1 MCIPTK
7 LQQNIID
14 RTKEG
19 DAIAKFLF
27 DTMQGQHTDAKFN
40 HRLEAAKHLIRYGF
54 PNAECETAADR
65 LSRAGGNP
73 EGQGEDETPVQS
85 PLSPGERARACPELA
100 EGVRGEEIAAPVT
113 HLDILNYEIAH
124 LIRHETAEGH
134 TLVEF
139 LIHTMTGRDRPFT
152 PKKFCIKPADR
163 MAAAREL
170 LRRGFGDLGSRRKQ
184 SDGNDESNTYDTL
197 HTDLAKRMR
206 EYSERGT
213 DTVRFL
219 LEVMSDPN
227 PEEEFTIHHRMSAA
241 QELLRR
247 GWDTN
252 YDNIRPEH
260 LTDYWRD
267 KESSCLSIGQKKT
280 LSGLSTSIDDYDNY
294 DDTDYEAIAKE
305 IREEEDRDVNSKLL
319 RFQETVPSS
328 RHSSESRNL
337 EDLQAASPA
346 TKLPLPQGE
355 GWGEGKETNAPS
367 TPTLPKSLPQS
378 KSENEPTADRKSII
392 KEFKEA
398 MDKGD
403 ERAALR
409 AEAKYRRIDV
419 KPEKNIYD
427 YGPNDPDPTVDY
439 YFEPLSTEEQAKF
452 DKEDRREHGLTEEE
466 IAEYSAIST
475 PEGKSDPLSA
485 ACRSRRHPQH
495 AHPPQPARR
504 QAQKPHHPQPISHP
518 AGPVRLCQLHSPDSF
533 GITSGVR
540 RLAAAKH
547 SAQSLPQ
554 CYNCRTCSQALQGT
568 TATRRQTIDRRTSRL
583 PRSRIWRIHCI
594 SSLGHATRRS
604 GSGGR

>member
-7 LQQNIID
+7 LQQNIISF
-14 RTKEG
+14 TKDGEH
-19 DAIAKFLF
+19 IARFLV

-40 HRLEAAKHLIRYGF
+40 HRLEAAKHLIKFGF
-54 PNAECETAADR
+54 RDTDCETTSDR
-65 LSRAGGNP
+65 LSRVGGNP

-85 PLSPGERARACPELA
+85 PLSPGERAR
-100 EGVRGEEIAAPVT
+100 VRGEEIAAPVT
-113 HLDILNYEIAH
+113 HIDIINYEIAH

-134 TLVEF
+134 TVVEF

-152 PKKFCIKPADR
+152 PKKFRIKPADR

-170 LRRGFGDLGSRRKQ
+170 LRRGFGDLGSRRRL
-184 SDGNDESNTYDTL
+184 SDTTDEANAYDTL

-206 EYSERGT
+206 EYSERGA

-219 LEVMSDPN
+219 LEVMSDPD
-227 PEEEFTIHHRMSAA
+227 PELEFTIHHRMSAA

-252 YDNIRPEH
+252 YDNIKPKH
-260 LTDYWRD
+260 LQDYWQDR
-267 KESSCLSIGQKKT
+267 ESPRLSIGQKKT
-280 LSGLSTSIDDYDNY
+280 QAGLSTSIDDYDNY
-294 DDTDYEAIAKE
+294 DDTDYEAIAQE
-305 IREEEDRDVNSKLL
+305 IREEEDRDVNSKPL

-328 RHSSESRNL
+328 RQSSESRNL
-337 EDLQAASPA
+337 EDRQAASPS

-378 KSENEPTADRKSII
+378 KSGDEPTDRKAII

-398 MDKGD
+398 MNKGD

-439 YFEPLSTEEQAKF
+439 YFEPLSPEEQGKF
-452 DKEDRREHGLTEEE
+452 DKEDRREHGLTEDE
-466 IAEYSAIST
+466 IADFSGT
-475 PEGKSDPLSA
+475 PTQKAKSDSLKKLADTA
-485 ACRSRRHPQH
+485 AAHNTPIHPN
-495 AHPPQPARR
+495 P
-504 QAQKPHHPQPISHP
+504 
-518 AGPVRLCQLHSPDSF
+518 
-533 GITSGVR
+533 
-540 RLAAAKH
+540 LAAKRIN
-547 SAQSLPQ
+547 P
-554 CYNCRTCSQALQGT
+554 
-568 TATRRQTIDRRTSRL
+568 TI
-583 PRSRIWRIHCI
+583 RSP
-594 SSLGHATRRS
+594 
-604 GSGGR
+604 

>member
-1 MCIPTK
+1 MCILDE
-7 LQQNIID
+7 LQQTILAQTGRGKD
-14 RTKEG
+14 
-19 DAIAKFLF
+19 IAAFLVG
-27 DTMQGQHTDAKFN
+27 TMNGETPGVKVN
-40 HRLEAAKHLIRYGF
+40 HRLEAAKHLIKYGF
-54 PNAECETAADR
+54 RDTDCETAADR

-85 PLSPGERARACPELA
+85 PLSPGERAR
-100 EGVRGEEIAAPVT
+100 VRGEEIAAPVT

-134 TLVEF
+134 TVVEF

-152 PKKFCIKPADR
+152 PKKFRIKPADR

-170 LRRGFGDLGSRRKQ
+170 LRRGFGDLGSRRKL
-184 SDGNDESNTYDTL
+184 SDTTAEANAYDTL
-197 HTDLAKRMR
+197 HTDLARRMR

-219 LEVMSDPN
+219 LEVMSDPD
-227 PEEEFTIHHRMSAA
+227 PELEFTIHHRMSAA

-252 YDNIRPEH
+252 YDNIKPKH
-260 LTDYWRD
+260 LQAYWRD
-267 KESSCLSIGQKKT
+267 KESTRLSIGQKKT
-280 LSGLSTSIDDYDNY
+280 QAGLSTSIDDYDNY

-305 IREEEDRDVNSKLL
+305 MREEEDRDVNSKPL

-337 EDLQAASPA
+337 EDRQAASPS

-355 GWGEGKETNAPS
+355 GWGEGKEKSLSSPTTNKSDNTPS
-367 TPTLPKSLPQS
+367 TPTLPLS
-378 KSENEPTADRKSII
+378 KSEAEPTDRKAII

-409 AEAKYRRIDV
+409 AQAKYRRMDV

-439 YFEPLSTEEQAKF
+439 YFEPLNPEEQAKF
-452 DKEDRREHGLTEEE
+452 DKEDRREHGLTDDE
-466 IAEYSAIST
+466 
-475 PEGKSDPLSA
+475 
-485 ACRSRRHPQH
+485 
-495 AHPPQPARR
+495 PA
-504 QAQKPHHPQPISHP
+504 
-518 AGPVRLCQLHSPDSF
+518 
-533 GITSGVR
+533 TSG
-540 RLAAAKH
+540 
-547 SAQSLPQ
+547 SANQPSP
-554 CYNCRTCSQALQGT
+554 NGT
-568 TATRRQTIDRRTSRL
+568 TDSLAPLKQAAEAHNTPILPNPLATKHKNPTI
-583 PRSRIWRIHCI
+583 RSP
-594 SSLGHATRRS
+594 
-604 GSGGR
+604 